1 MAETGSNC
9 RAWGALSHWKKFA
22 GCLAVALAYAAIGG
36 DGAANNWCIHQT
48 IFRTFRGRTIAVG
61 RSSAEG
67 GYLAESSFIS
77 CEARTALTAESSSLV
92 ILRRLSA

>member
-9 RAWGALSHWKKFA
+9 RAWA
-22 GCLAVALAYAAIGG
+22 GFKPLEEVCRCLAVALAYAAIGG